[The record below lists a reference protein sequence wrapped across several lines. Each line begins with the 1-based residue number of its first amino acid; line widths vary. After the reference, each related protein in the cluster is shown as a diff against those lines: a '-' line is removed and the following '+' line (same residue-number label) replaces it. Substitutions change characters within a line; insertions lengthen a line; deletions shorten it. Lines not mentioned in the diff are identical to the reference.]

1 MDKTHLEKGK
11 QFTADMKT
19 ADSSR
24 AARRPSVLIL
34 VNHEV
39 VIYNFRLELVERL
52 LKEGKEVHI
61 STPPGKRIE
70 KLRLL
75 GAVCHDITIDRHGMN
90 PVAELA
96 VLREYQRLIREIR
109 PAAVLGFT
117 IKPNIYGAI
126 AAGRAR
132 IPFVAN
138 ITGLGTAVENAG
150 LKQKLA
156 VMLYK
161 AAFGPVQRVFFQ
173 NMENEQ
179 FFREHGI
186 AVSKHCL
193 LPGSGVNLSRFPTT
207 PLPACGDGRKGA
219 PVKFAFISRI
229 MKEKGIEQYLDA
241 AERIKAEYPAAEF
254 HVCGFCEAE
263 YRGRLAEFHKNG
275 LAEYHDMIQDVAQF
289 MSRMHCIVHPT
300 YYPEG
305 LSNVLLEAC
314 ACGRPVITTDRSGCR
329 EAVEDNGYLVPERD
343 TEALVQ
349 AIEGFINL
357 SWEEKE
363 KKGRAGRRLAEKKYS
378 REIVV
383 EAYMKEIMAAENTV
397 INRADA

>member
-1 MDKTHLEKGK
+1 MDKNCLG
-11 QFTADMKT
+11 
-19 ADSSR
+19 R
-24 AARRPSVLIL
+24 AGRKSVLIL

-52 LKEGKEVHI
+52 LHEGKEVHI
-61 STPPGKRIE
+61 SVPPGERIE
-70 KLRLL
+70 ELRML
-75 GAVCHDITIDRHGMN
+75 GAVCHDIAIDRHGMN
-90 PVAELA
+90 PLAEFS
-96 VLREYQRLIREIR
+96 VFREYQRLIKEIK
-109 PAAVLGFT
+109 PVIVLGFT
-117 IKPNIYGAI
+117 IKPNIYGAM
-126 AAGRAR
+126 AAGRAH

-150 LKQKLA
+150 VKQTVA
-156 VMLYK
+156 IMLYK
-161 AAFGPVQRVFFQ
+161 AAFGSVQRVFFQ
-173 NMENEQ
+173 NKENEQ

-186 AVSKHCL
+186 AVSKHGL
-193 LPGSGVNLSRFPTT
+193 LPGSGVNLSRFPIT
-207 PLPACGDGRKGA
+207 PFPVCGDGRKGA

-229 MKEKGIEQYLDA
+229 MKEKGIEQYLAA
-241 AERIKAEYPAAEF
+241 AEKIKKEYPSVEF

-263 YRGRLAEFHKNG
+263 YQGRLDEFHKNG
-275 LAEYHDMIQDVAQF
+275 VAVYHGMIKDVAQF

-343 TEALVQ
+343 TEALVR
-349 AIEGFINL
+349 AIEAFINL
-357 SWEEKE
+357 PNEEKV
-363 KKGRAGRRLAEKKYS
+363 KKGKAGRMLAEKKYS

-383 EAYMKEIMAAENTV
+383 EAYMKEAAAAENAV
-397 INRADA
+397 IQKTHA